1 MKQQTLIRVAEP
13 CHENWNNMNEVEKG
27 RFCLSCQ
34 KKVID
39 FSNMT
44 DAAILNF
51 LNNNKGRI
59 CGRFEV
65 SQTMRPLVGTKIN
78 EKKNWKWA
86 LAAITAMI
94 FSINKN
100 NAQANT
106 KLSETTMQFPVNNSN
121 ELVQKNETRNNNQP
135 VKDTTLPA
143 LKNNIKDFDPTA
155 KPAIMGLIIP
165 EKTSD
170 KKTTSWVSAFILAA
184 QKFFYNEATK
194 VKPDFINE
202 NNSTL

>member
-1 MKQQTLIRVAEP
+1 MKHQTLIRIAEP

-44 DAAILNF
+44 DAEVLNF
-51 LNNNKGRI
+51 LNYNKGRI
-59 CGRFEV
+59 CGRFELG
-65 SQTMRPLVGTKIN
+65 QTMRPLVETKIN
-78 EKKNWKWA
+78 EKRNWKWA

-100 NAQANT
+100 NAQTNT
-106 KLSETTMQFPVNNSN
+106 KLTETTMQFPVSSNN
-121 ELVQKNETRNNNQP
+121 ELMQRSENKSDDSF
-135 VKDTTLPA
+135 VKDTTQPA
-143 LKNNIKDFDPTA
+143 LKNNIKGFDPTA

-165 EKTSD
+165 EKVEV
-170 KKTTSWVSAFILAA
+170 KKASWIETFALTTQKIFSYVGTKTKSA
-184 QKFFYNEATK
+184 E
-194 VKPDFINE
+194 VINKKD
-202 NNSTL
+202 TVL

>member
-1 MKQQTLIRVAEP
+1 MKQQTLIRIAEP
-13 CHENWNNMNEVEKG
+13 CHENWDNMNEVEKG

-65 SQTMRPLVGTKIN
+65 SQTMRPLVETKIN
-78 EKKNWKWA
+78 EKKNWKWV
-86 LAAITAMI
+86 LAAITAML

-100 NAQANT
+100 SAQTNT
-106 KLSETTMQFPVNNSN
+106 KLTEVTIQLPINNSN
-121 ELVQKNETRNNNQP
+121 DLIKKDENKNDNQLK
-135 VKDTTLPA
+135 KDTTQPA
-143 LKNNIKDFDPTA
+143 LTNNVKGFDPTA

-165 EKTSD
+165 EKIDVKKASLVDTVFGVVKKND
-170 KKTTSWVSAFILAA
+170 KK
-184 QKFFYNEATK
+184 K
-194 VKPDFINE
+194 
-202 NNSTL
+202 NNSPSNKTGNK